1 MCSNLS
7 YKYFFDVLQFCEAE
21 FLGFGGCLFYIAF
34 VELLCTDVIVDYLW
48 ERFIWTFH
56 EKLPL
61 PLGRPVLFL
70 AVLSTFCRKIFVFWP
85 PFVILVKCLL

>member
-61 PLGRPVLFL
+61 PLGRPCY
-70 AVLSTFCRKIFVFWP
+70 SWRY
-85 PFVILVKCLL
+85 CLLFAVKYSFSGHRS